1 MLFISLLFIFLASAL
16 FLVTILLQWQSL
28 QVGTWLKVC
37 LLLVLIALT
46 LVLGYLTLFALFL
59 GYNS

>member
-1 MLFISLLFIFLASAL
+1 MLFISLLFVFLAAAL